1 MATITS
7 STLQDIARAVAD
19 ELQLDNFDRSISV
32 REITVAVTYQ
42 VTQPD
47 IVDTWYDEY
56 LRQHGEEEP
65 F

>member
-32 REITVAVTYQ
+32 REITIAVTYQ